1 MTGMDV
7 TEVLLPGVGLR
18 YEFTTHEGDRLGVVA
33 RRSGDV
39 EVVVYPAQDPDQS
52 RPVIGLNR
60 EEAETVA

>member
-1 MTGMDV
+1 
-7 TEVLLPGVGLR
+7 
-18 YEFTTHEGDRLGVVA
+18 LGVVA

-52 RPVIGLNR
+52 RPVIRLNR

>member
-18 YEFTTHEGDRLGVVA
+18 YEFTTQEGNRMGVVA

-39 EVVVYPAQDPDQS
+39 EVCCVPGAGPGRESAGDQAQP
-52 RPVIGLNR
+52 
-60 EEAETVA
+60 